1 MPLYQYV
8 CEKCDHSFEAL
19 VFAGDDDATCPQCES
34 GRVAKQLT
42 VPAAPP
48 SESASLP
55 MGCDASLPP
64 CGPACC
70 RLPDG
75 ANN

>member
-8 CEKCDHSFEAL
+8 CEKCEYPFEAL
-19 VFAGDDDATCPQCES
+19 VFAGDEATTCPNCES
-34 GRVAKQLT
+34 ERVAKQLSL
-42 VPAAPP
+42 PAAPP
-48 SESASLP
+48 TA
-55 MGCDASLPP
+55 CDASLPP

-70 RLPDG
+70 RLPG